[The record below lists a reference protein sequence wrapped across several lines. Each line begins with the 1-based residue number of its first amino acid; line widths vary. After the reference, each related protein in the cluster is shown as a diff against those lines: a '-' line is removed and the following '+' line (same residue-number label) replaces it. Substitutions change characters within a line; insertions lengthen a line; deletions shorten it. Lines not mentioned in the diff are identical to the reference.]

1 MKEFVLIFRMD
12 ELPEVKLSPEEL
24 TSTME
29 VWENWMDKIIADNIL
44 VNRGN
49 RLGSEAKT
57 VKKRNVVINGPYT
70 ETREIVGGYIIIR
83 AKNIDEAVEIVKGC
97 PAIIDGRLS
106 VEIRNVY
113 TGDN

>member
-24 TSTME
+24 TSTMQ
-29 VWENWMDKIIADNIL
+29 VWENWMDKIIANNIL
-44 VNRGN
+44 VSRGN

-57 VKKRNVVINGPYT
+57 VKKKNVVINGPYT

-83 AKNIDEAVEIVKGC
+83 AKNIDEAVDIVKGC
-97 PAIIDGRLS
+97 PAIIEGRLS
-106 VEIRNVY
+106 AEIRNIY

>member
-12 ELPEVKLSPEEL
+12 ELPEVKLTPEEL
-24 TSTME
+24 TLTMQ
-29 VWENWMDKIIADNIL
+29 VWEKWMDKIIADNIL
-44 VNRGN
+44 VSRGN

-57 VKKRNVVINGPYT
+57 VKRRNVVINGPYT
-70 ETREIVGGYIIIR
+70 ETREIVGGYIIIQ
-83 AKNIDEAVEIVKGC
+83 AKNIEAAVEIVKGC

-106 VEIRNVY
+106 AEIRNVY